1 MCYKKS
7 TCPMYLSH
15 NGKNKEVA
23 CKNCVYIQKVERN
36 AFYAKTGLVI
46 AVIGFLVSTYLLF

>member
-7 TCPMYLSH
+7 TCPVYLSGK
-15 NGKNKEVA
+15 GKNRDGV
-23 CKNCVYIQKVERN
+23 CKNCVYIQRAERN
-36 AFYAKTGLVI
+36 TFYAKIGLVI

>member
-7 TCPMYLSH
+7 TCPMYLS
-15 NGKNKEVA
+15 GKSKNKEGV
-23 CKNCVYIQKVERN
+23 CKNCVYIQRAERN
-36 AFYAKTGLVI
+36 TFYAKIGLVI

>member
-15 NGKNKEVA
+15 NGKNKEGA
-23 CKNCVYIQKVERN
+23 CKNCVYIQKAERN
-36 AFYAKTGLVI
+36 AFYAKI
-46 AVIGFLVSTYLLF
+46 ALIISAIGFLVSTYLLF

>member
-7 TCPMYLSH
+7 TCPIYLSGK
-15 NGKNKEVA
+15 GKNRDGV
-23 CKNCVYIQKVERN
+23 CKNCVYIQRAERN
-36 AFYAKTGLVI
+36 TFYAKIGLVI

>member
-15 NGKNKEVA
+15 KGKNKEAA
-23 CKNCVYIQKVERN
+23 CKNCVYIQKAERN